1 MPSVRDVPFAGPRRG
16 TEAVRLFFDELAE
29 ADELEAFEV
38 NDEFIAQGD
47 KVVARGADRGRV
59 KATGRVWEMKF
70 VHVWTVHG
78 GKLQQVDIFY
88 DTAAIGDAHRAD
100 AG

>member
-47 KVVARGADRGRV
+47 RSSGAV
-59 KATGRVWEMKF
+59 PTGAGSKPRD
-70 VHVWTVHG
+70 G
-78 GKLQQVDIFY
+78 SGK
-88 DTAAIGDAHRAD
+88 
-100 AG
+100 